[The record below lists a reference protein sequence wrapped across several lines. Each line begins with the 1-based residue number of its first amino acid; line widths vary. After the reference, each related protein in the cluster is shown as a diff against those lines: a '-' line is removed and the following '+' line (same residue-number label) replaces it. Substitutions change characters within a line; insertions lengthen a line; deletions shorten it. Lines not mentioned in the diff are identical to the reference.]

1 MSGLRLRS
9 IRLLT
14 IIGLVALCGAN
25 AGARQSKAVDYKI
38 GPDDVLSVTL
48 FGQDPK
54 YSGDV
59 TVRPDGKITL
69 PLLDDVRAAELTPL
83 ELKAVLTREYLKYFE
98 EAVVYVSAKE
108 IRSRKVYITGEV
120 LKPGLYTMN
129 DSMNIVQ
136 LIAVAGG
143 LQPWADKEN
152 IVLIRKDPLPDGT
165 TDKSLFDY
173 KNVLRK
179 GSKDTMLWL
188 IPGDTVIVK

>member
-1 MSGLRLRS
+1 MM
-9 IRLLT
+9 
-14 IIGLVALCGAN
+14 IGLLVLFGATM
-25 AGARQSKAVDYKI
+25 AADQPKATVDYKI

-54 YSGDV
+54 YSGEV

-83 ELKAVLTREYLKYFE
+83 ELKAVLTREYGKYFE
-98 EAVVYVSAKE
+98 EAVVYVSTKE

-120 LKPGLYTMN
+120 LRPGLYVMN
-129 DSMNIVQ
+129 DAMNIVQ
-136 LIAVAGG
+136 LIALAGG
-143 LQPWADKEN
+143 LQPWADQEN

-165 TDKSLFDY
+165 TDKSLFNY
-173 KNVLRK
+173 KNMLRK
-179 GSKDTMLWL
+179 SSRDTMLWL